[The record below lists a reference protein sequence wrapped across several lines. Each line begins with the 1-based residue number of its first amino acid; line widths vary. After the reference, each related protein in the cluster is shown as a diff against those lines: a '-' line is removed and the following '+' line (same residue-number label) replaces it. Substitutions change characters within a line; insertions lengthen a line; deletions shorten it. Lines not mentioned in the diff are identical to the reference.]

1 MIKDNLK
8 AAIRRNLIKEKDKGE
23 NYSEIAGMINQPGVT
38 KDVIR
43 HICKGDNTTDDK
55 WTAIFNALF
64 DRTLDN
70 DISDEPFNTEVDA
83 IETETA
89 VAVNDEKQLVFV
101 DIAPMKDHLTVGV
114 NKQASNCLEYIKQH
128 TDKTYKDIVS
138 DLIVYASKHITW
150 KQQGANDGA
159 E

>member
-8 AAIRRNLIKEKDKGE
+8 AAIRRNLIKEKDKGK
-23 NYSEIAGMINQPGVT
+23 NYSEIAEMINQPGVT
-38 KDVIR
+38 KDIIR
-43 HICKGDNTTDDK
+43 HICKGENTTDDK
-55 WTAIFNALF
+55 WTAIFNTLF
-64 DRTLDN
+64 GRASDN
-70 DISDEPFNTEVDA
+70 DISDEPFDTEVDA

-89 VAVNDEKQLVFV
+89 VAVNDEEQLIFV

-150 KQQGANDGA
+150 KQQGANDGV

>member
-1 MIKDNLK
+1 MIKDNIK
-8 AAIRRNLIKEKDKGE
+8 AAVRRNLIKEKDKGKK
-23 NYSEIAGMINQPGVT
+23 YSEIAEMINQPGVT
-38 KDVIR
+38 NDVIR

-55 WTAIFNALF
+55 WTAIFYALF
-64 DRTLDN
+64 DGASDN
-70 DISDEPFNTEVDA
+70 DISDEPFDTEVDA

-89 VAVNDEKQLVFV
+89 VAVNDEEQLVFV

-150 KQQGANDGA
+150 KQQGANDGV